1 MIVDKI
7 ENAHLYSNLFP
18 NLARALEVSKNT
30 DLSEKA
36 DGRYDIDGDNLF
48 YFVQRY
54 TTKPI
59 EQGKLETHQDYID
72 IQFVASGEE
81 LLGYAPLDDLEVT
94 EPYNP
99 EKDVAFYKT
108 PANLTPVNLSAGM
121 FCVLYPADA
130 HMPGCQLNQPAQVLK
145 AVVKVKINVD

>member
-7 ENAHLYSNLFP
+7 ENAGLYSSLSA
-18 NLARALEVSKNT
+18 NLARALEVLKTT
-30 DLSEKA
+30 DLAQKA

-54 TTKPI
+54 TSKPV
-59 EQGKLETHQDYID
+59 EQGKLETHQNYID
-72 IQFVASGEE
+72 IQFVADGQE
-81 LLGYAPLDDLEVT
+81 LLGYAPLEGLEVT
-94 EPYNP
+94 EPYDP

-108 PANLTPVNLSAGM
+108 PANLTPVNLSADV

-130 HMPGCQLNQPAQVLK
+130 HMPGCQLNGPAQVLK
-145 AVVKVKINVD
+145 AVVKVKINAD